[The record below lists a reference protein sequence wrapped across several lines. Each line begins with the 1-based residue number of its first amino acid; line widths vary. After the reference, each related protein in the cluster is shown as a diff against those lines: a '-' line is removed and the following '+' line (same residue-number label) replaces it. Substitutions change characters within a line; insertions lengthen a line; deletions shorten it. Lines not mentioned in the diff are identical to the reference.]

1 MNNIH
6 KQCSYPLILAEIQ
19 LDGSIHFIGTQ
30 VGRVLSCG
38 RFFSFIMPT
47 HNDWA
52 FRWKR
57 NLSSEYYFPYADSY
71 IIYEVMRED
80 GCFTVFSYK
89 TMNRI
94 CYRFIASPYRPDLF
108 IDEEGVPY
116 SSDSVRF
123 CIWTRME
130 SSIAR
135 RYQYEEYRN
144 ILYGNTDNKVD
155 YSCFS
160 LMESVS
166 YQNIV
171 RTIQN
176 VLLNS
181 RLEADYIKQTIIT
194 SLNEEDSV
202 IDLTRYR
209 SHLSGFESQLSDIG
223 TFRDPGMMRKANG
236 IVSLFDDIRKRNLR
250 INDLCRQLRSAYL
263 QTESVLP
270 ELARKIHEKEEIKSD
285 FYKKRER
292 LDTES
297 KKRTAAMEAEL
308 AVLKDSLSKAEA
320 KQRYYSG
327 KDIRSAMDRCSKFE
341 VLQQEQESL
350 VTEQDLLS
358 SKNKEASVLHA
369 GLIANLKNELAG
381 FENEKQ
387 KQLLAIEAGINC
399 RRDER
404 RDYYRSLTDDLRQKA
419 SVEKERLFAD
429 REKYKSEIAAKK
441 MQINAVRGQKGSSEE
456 LDAVKERLGSYLSNR
471 KDLELKMREL
481 KYELTCQSNELETS
495 EKRLEEDFQKL
506 RETNE
511 GEIGMLDA
519 KITELT
525 EFLDNQKDSFF
536 SWLSENKPGWEQTI
550 GQVCD
555 ERLLY
560 SKEFAAEVADGD
572 TFYGIRFTAG
582 SHRQVKTKED
592 YLSERKDAM
601 DKCASIRQFMAD
613 AGLDLEKAKERLRK
627 QYQSSVKPIK
637 DDLYQVDYELEQL
650 EIRKKE
656 DESRLAALQDQA
668 VRSQNESVRRL
679 EEDLHALEAALS
691 SVCGTMDALQAKLDK
706 EMSALQKQEEGEL
719 KVLDKELSR
728 ERESIQEEIRLKR
741 ANLEE
746 RKAEYDRRQLENL
759 QASGGD
765 PKRLEEINARLVY
778 INKEIAYIN
787 ETKPLVIE
795 YLKDKRE
802 VLDKVPHWTAES
814 TRLQMI
820 VGQERDE
827 LKKRL
832 SEVNH
837 DIGKVDAELKGLKEA
852 NRKAME
858 NREEYHR
865 STLSDWFV
873 SRDSIFSSMDRGE
886 TDGDCRAL
894 VREIT
899 ISVNEQ
905 AQRLSSLRKDIVAY
919 TGNFSEGNVFA
930 FKTVFSDDHEYMDFA
945 GDLKDFIAEDK
956 ISEYQSRINTRNS
969 DIFRQI
975 TADTKSMV
983 SQEGNIRAVVEMIN
997 TDFKEK
1003 NFVGI
1008 FQCIEMRIDP
1018 SQNKIVNLLKEIRRF
1033 NEEFGWDLG
1042 QNLFSTAGDDS
1053 ATREKATTL
1062 LRELIKAMDAHSGN
1076 LIRLA
1081 DFFDLKFRVIENRND
1096 TGFVERLTNVGS
1108 EGTDILVKSMVNIM
1122 LLNVFKRN
1130 ASTEFSEFKLHC
1142 MMDEI
1147 GKLHPN
1153 NMAGILKFA
1162 NDRDILLINGSPTEQ
1177 DALSYK
1183 HIYKLE
1189 KDNDS
1194 YRIRQVITQ
1203 FD

>member
-1 MNNIH
+1 MRYLNRIIFINSAAIRY
-6 KQCSYPLILAEIQ
+6 SEIQ
-19 LDGSIHFIGTQ
+19 LDGNIHFIGTQ
-30 VGRVLSCG
+30 GVGKSTILRAIL
-38 RFFSFIMPT
+38 FFYNADAQRLGIPVEKKSYQ
-47 HNDWA
+47 
-52 FRWKR
+52 
-57 NLSSEYYFPYADSY
+57 EYYFPYADSY

-108 IDEEGVPY
+108 ID
-116 SSDSVRF
+116 
-123 CIWTRME
+123 
-130 SSIAR
+130 
-135 RYQYEEYRN
+135 
-144 ILYGNTDNKVD
+144 
-155 YSCFS
+155 
-160 LMESVS
+160 
-166 YQNIV
+166 
-171 RTIQN
+171 
-176 VLLNS
+176 
-181 RLEADYIKQTIIT
+181 
-194 SLNEEDSV
+194 EEDSV

-1008 FQCIEMRIDP
+1008 IQCIEMRIDP

-1194 YRIRQVITQ
+1194 FTRIRRVITQ

>member
-1 MNNIH
+1 
-6 KQCSYPLILAEIQ
+6 
-19 LDGSIHFIGTQ
+19 
-30 VGRVLSCG
+30 
-38 RFFSFIMPT
+38 
-47 HNDWA
+47 
-52 FRWKR
+52 
-57 NLSSEYYFPYADSY
+57 
-71 IIYEVMRED
+71 
-80 GCFTVFSYK
+80 
-89 TMNRI
+89 
-94 CYRFIASPYRPDLF
+94 
-108 IDEEGVPY
+108 
-116 SSDSVRF
+116 
-123 CIWTRME
+123 
-130 SSIAR
+130 
-135 RYQYEEYRN
+135 
-144 ILYGNTDNKVD
+144 
-155 YSCFS
+155 
-160 LMESVS
+160 
-166 YQNIV
+166 
-171 RTIQN
+171 
-176 VLLNS
+176 
-181 RLEADYIKQTIIT
+181 
-194 SLNEEDSV
+194 
-202 IDLTRYR
+202 
-209 SHLSGFESQLSDIG
+209 
-223 TFRDPGMMRKANG
+223 
-236 IVSLFDDIRKRNLR
+236 
-250 INDLCRQLRSAYL
+250 
-263 QTESVLP
+263 
-270 ELARKIHEKEEIKSD
+270 
-285 FYKKRER
+285 
-292 LDTES
+292 
-297 KKRTAAMEAEL
+297 
-308 AVLKDSLSKAEA
+308 
-320 KQRYYSG
+320 
-327 KDIRSAMDRCSKFE
+327 
-341 VLQQEQESL
+341 
-350 VTEQDLLS
+350 
-358 SKNKEASVLHA
+358 
-369 GLIANLKNELAG
+369 
-381 FENEKQ
+381 
-387 KQLLAIEAGINC
+387 
-399 RRDER
+399 
-404 RDYYRSLTDDLRQKA
+404 
-419 SVEKERLFAD
+419 
-429 REKYKSEIAAKK
+429 
-441 MQINAVRGQKGSSEE
+441 
-456 LDAVKERLGSYLSNR
+456 
-471 KDLELKMREL
+471 
-481 KYELTCQSNELETS
+481 
-495 EKRLEEDFQKL
+495 
-506 RETNE
+506 
-511 GEIGMLDA
+511 MLDA

-1008 FQCIEMRIDP
+1008 IQCIEMRIDP
-1018 SQNKIVNLLKEIRRF
+1018 SQNKVVNLLKEIRRF

-1194 YRIRQVITQ
+1194 FTRIRRVITQ